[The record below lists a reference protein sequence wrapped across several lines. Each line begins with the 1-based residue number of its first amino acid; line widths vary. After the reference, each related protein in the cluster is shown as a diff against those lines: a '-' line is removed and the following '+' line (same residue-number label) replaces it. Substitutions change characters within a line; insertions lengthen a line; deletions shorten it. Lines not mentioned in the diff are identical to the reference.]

1 MKMFKSGSVRQGW
14 FPVLLLSVAILPS
27 CNDRKAATPAEI
39 AQFKY
44 CSGFTAAAERAAYRR
59 LVDLATIGSLRAQ
72 QVEAG
77 QLLLLAPQE
86 MATGIPGPKTDAQGN
101 VPAPAPTEVGRGMME
116 GQAMIDKNQQKEF
129 LDTVQTCSDLFAT
142 IVK

>member
-1 MKMFKSGSVRQGW
+1 MFKSGGMRHGW
-14 FPVLLLSVAILPS
+14 FPVLLLSLAILPS
-27 CNDRKAATPAEI
+27 CNDRKEATPGEI

-59 LVDLATIGSLRAQ
+59 LVDLATIGGLRAQ

-77 QLLLLAPQE
+77 QILLLAPQE
-86 MATGIPGPKTDAQGN
+86 MATGIPGLKTDAQGN
-101 VPAPAPTEVGRGMME
+101 VPAPPPTEVGRGMME

-129 LDTVQTCSDLFAT
+129 LNTVQTCNDLFAT